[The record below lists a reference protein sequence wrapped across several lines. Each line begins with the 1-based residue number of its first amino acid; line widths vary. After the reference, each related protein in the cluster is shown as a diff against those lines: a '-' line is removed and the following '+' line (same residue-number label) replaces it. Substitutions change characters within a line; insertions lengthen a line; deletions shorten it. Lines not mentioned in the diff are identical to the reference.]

1 MRVCVCL
8 FLFSVSPPYCKY
20 CLSSFKVKQKKYT
33 EQQGLFNGRGP
44 MKGGTDKFPVI
55 VGDHRECS
63 EGVGLLRRRHKSV
76 SAAAPD
82 LKNIPTNG
90 RRSLTPFTRATDLRV
105 SQIYVSPWKQISP
118 TCT

>member
-1 MRVCVCL
+1 
-8 FLFSVSPPYCKY
+8 
-20 CLSSFKVKQKKYT
+20 
-33 EQQGLFNGRGP
+33 

-82 LKNIPTNG
+82 LKNIPMNG
-90 RRSLTPFTRATDLRV
+90 RRSLTPFTRATDLRGLAV
-105 SQIYVSPWKQISP
+105 ETDQPNVHINSESDR
-118 TCT
+118 